1 MTDSDLF
8 QLDPRLAATSIAVGR
23 RAGIEVRLVNDSR
36 YQWLMLVPCLP
47 DIVEIDD
54 LPRDVA
60 ADLFRL
66 AGDLGSW
73 LKSFAA
79 ADKIKRENIDLKNQ
93 ASLLCSEVEKEL
105 ATSNLSEDEQQEIN
119 TLIGEIKQNIQ
130 DDNID
135 SLKLLIEDL
144 KEKLNGMK
152 SSDTVNM

>member
-8 QLDPRLAATSIAVGR
+8 ELDQRLAATSIAVTR

-47 DIVEIDD
+47 DIFEMDD
-54 LPRDVA
+54 LPPDVA

-79 ADKIKRENIDLKNQ
+79 ADKINIAMIGNVVPQMHVHVVARHRHDVDWPDPIWGRGAPQPMTNETCAARL
-93 ASLLCSEVEKEL
+93 AAL
-105 ATSNLSEDEQQEIN
+105 ATWLETWN
-119 TLIGEIKQNIQ
+119 
-130 DDNID
+130 
-135 SLKLLIEDL
+135 
-144 KEKLNGMK
+144 
-152 SSDTVNM
+152 

>member
-47 DIVEIDD
+47 DIVEMDD
-54 LPRDVA
+54 LPPDVA

-73 LKSFAA
+73 LKSFTN
-79 ADKIKRENIDLKNQ
+79 ADKINI
-93 ASLLCSEVEKEL
+93 AM
-105 ATSNLSEDEQQEIN
+105 
-119 TLIGEIKQNIQ
+119 IGNVVPQMHVHVVARHR
-130 DDNID
+130 DDADWPDPIWGRGAPQPMPNETCAARVAA
-135 SLKLLIEDL
+135 LTAWLETW
-144 KEKLNGMK
+144 N
-152 SSDTVNM
+152 

>member
-8 QLDPRLAATSIAVGR
+8 ELDQRLAATSIAVTR

-47 DIVEIDD
+47 DIVEMDD
-54 LPRDVA
+54 LPSNVA

-79 ADKIKRENIDLKNQ
+79 ADKINIAMIGNVVPQMHVHVVARHIDDTDWPDPIWGRGAPQ
-93 ASLLCSEVEKEL
+93 PMPE
-105 ATSNLSEDEQQEIN
+105 EICAARVAAL
-119 TLIGEIKQNIQ
+119 TAW
-130 DDNID
+130 
-135 SLKLLIEDL
+135 IETW
-144 KEKLNGMK
+144 
-152 SSDTVNM
+152 S

>member
-47 DIVEIDD
+47 DIFEMDD
-54 LPRDVA
+54 LPPDVA

-79 ADKIKRENIDLKNQ
+79 ADKINIAMIGNVVPQMHVHVVARHGGNVVPLDAKLDQRLAHRHRERLQ
-93 ASLLCSEVEKEL
+93 LALLPLVEHGLVEVKC
-105 ATSNLSEDEQQEIN
+105 DERAPREQP
-119 TLIGEIKQNIQ
+119 GRA
-130 DDNID
+130 
-135 SLKLLIEDL
+135 
-144 KEKLNGMK
+144 
-152 SSDTVNM
+152 

>member
-8 QLDPRLAATSIAVGR
+8 ELDQRLAATSIAVTR

-47 DIVEIDD
+47 DIVEMDD
-54 LPRDVA
+54 LPPDVT

-79 ADKIKRENIDLKNQ
+79 ADKINIAMIGNVVPQMHVHVVARHRDDADWPDPIWGRGAPQ
-93 ASLLCSEVEKEL
+93 PMPDEICAARVAAL
-105 ATSNLSEDEQQEIN
+105 AAWLETW
-119 TLIGEIKQNIQ
+119 G
-130 DDNID
+130 
-135 SLKLLIEDL
+135 
-144 KEKLNGMK
+144 
-152 SSDTVNM
+152 